1 MQDRKVALRTGEV
14 FNLQSLLSQL
24 RAQRVMRHHS
34 TKVLKVI
41 ADFRCCASLAANREE
56 QLAVLL
62 GLDNVVERIVLKDHR
77 WRLSPKKT
85 FAQLPVL
92 KAETS
97 QFYSERRFHTDIN
110 FEV

>member
-1 MQDRKVALRTGEV
+1 MQDRKVALRTGEIV
-14 FNLQSLLSQL
+14 NLQPLLSQL

-34 TKVLKVI
+34 TKVLEVV
-41 ADFRCCASLAANREE
+41 ADFGCCASLAANREK
-56 QLAVLL
+56 QLSVLL

-77 WRLSPKKT
+77 WRLSPKET
-85 FAQLPVL
+85 FAHLPVL

-97 QFYSERRFHTDIN
+97 QFYGERRFHTNIN